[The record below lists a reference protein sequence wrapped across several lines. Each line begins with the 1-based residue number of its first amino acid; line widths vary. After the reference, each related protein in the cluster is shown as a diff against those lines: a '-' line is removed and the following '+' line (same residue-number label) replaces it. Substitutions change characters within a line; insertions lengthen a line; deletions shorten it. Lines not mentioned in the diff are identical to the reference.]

1 MLAEEIKKQMMQALK
16 AGRSVE
22 KEILGVAL
30 GEIQTVEAREGSV
43 SDEQAQGIVRRLIKS
58 NDETA
63 AVAGEEQKSVL
74 ANENAILKKLL
85 PQTLG
90 VDAIVTA
97 LAPVSAALRAAGN
110 DGQATGV
117 AMKHLKA
124 QGAVVDGKDVSAAV
138 RQMRA

>member
-16 AGRSVE
+16 SGRSVE

-43 SDEQAQGIVRRLIKS
+43 SDEQAQGIIRRLIKS

-63 AVAGEEQKSVL
+63 AVASDEQKSVL

-97 LAPVSAALRAAGN
+97 LAPVSAAVRAAGN

-117 AMKHLKA
+117 AMKHLKS